1 MRAVAPSVLGPG
13 HDAGMSTV
21 TQFVANLV
29 RESPRHPGLA
39 LAVLR
44 HRLTE
49 DPSRI
54 PGLPRLPGSRT
65 RARQLW
71 RIGEMTAAAQALPP
85 GDRLRQL
92 YDGERT
98 ALTWIPGRPAARN
111 PVLGVRNRVLHL
123 VGSALP
129 EANAGHTLRT
139 HAIVRAQR
147 SIGLDPHVVTQWG
160 WPAGHGHVHGR
171 NRMLLDG
178 VPYHRLGPAAAPEPM
193 DVALNRGI
201 AAATDL
207 ARLLRPS
214 VLHATTD
221 HRNGTVAL
229 GVREATGLPMVY
241 EMRGFVELSWLAG
254 APAGTTE
261 TCERVVL
268 QRERDVAIM
277 AAADV
282 VTTLSETM
290 RTEIVARGIPA
301 EKIVVLP
308 NAVRASAVALDA
320 PTRHGPAADLRAE
333 LGIGAEEFVVGAL
346 SKLAPYEGFE
356 VLLAAAALLRERA
369 CPVRVVLF
377 GAGPRRPSL
386 GALAAELGLPS
397 HSVLLPG
404 PVGGSRVARAY
415 ATLDVF
421 VIPRPDLA
429 VTRLVTPLK
438 PVEAMA
444 AGAPVVMS
452 DLPPLREVATRGGT
466 RPPAAELVPP
476 SDAAALAD
484 VLEALARDVPRRAAL
499 IEAGRDLVH
508 SHWTWEAVARAQRD
522 LYAGLGA
529 LTHA

>member
-1 MRAVAPSVLGPG
+1 MRRMSV
-13 HDAGMSTV
+13 V
-21 TQFVANLV
+21 TQFVGGLV
-29 RESPRHPGLA
+29 RGSRHHPGLA

-54 PGLPRLPGSRT
+54 PGVPRVPGSRT

-71 RIGEMTAAAQALPP
+71 RIGELSAAAEALPV
-85 GDRLRQL
+85 GDRLRRL
-92 YDGERT
+92 YDGERA
-98 ALTWIPGRPAARN
+98 ALTRLPPTAVRRS
-111 PVLGVRNRVLHL
+111 PVMGVRNRVLHL
-123 VGSALP
+123 VGSSLP
-129 EANAGHTLRT
+129 EARAGHTLRT

-147 SIGLDPHVVTQWG
+147 AIGLDPHVVTQWG

-178 VPYHRLGPAAAPEPM
+178 VPYHRLGPSAAPEPM
-193 DVALNRGI
+193 DVALGKGI

-229 GVREATGLPMVY
+229 GVREATGLPVVY

-261 TCERVVL
+261 SAERVVL
-268 QRERDVAIM
+268 QRRRDVEIM
-277 AAADV
+277 TAADV

-290 RTEIVARGIPA
+290 RAELVARGIPA
-301 EKIVVLP
+301 EKIVVIP
-308 NAVRASAVALDA
+308 NAVDVDA
-320 PTRHGPAADLRAE
+320 TARQGPSTDLRAE
-333 LGIGAEEFVVGAL
+333 LGIGAGEFVVGAL

-356 VLLAAAALLRERA
+356 VLVTAAALLRERGR
-369 CPVRVVLF
+369 PVRVVLF
-377 GAGPRRPSL
+377 GAGPRRDAL
-386 GALAAELGLPS
+386 LALAGELGLPRE
-397 HSVLLPG
+397 SVLLPG
-404 PVGGSRVARAY
+404 PVSGTRVARAY

-421 VIPRPDLA
+421 VVPRPDLP

-444 AGAPVVMS
+444 AGCPLVLS
-452 DLPPLREVATRGGT
+452 DLAPLREVATRGGT
-466 RPPAAELVPP
+466 HAPAAELVPP
-476 SDAAALAD
+476 GDAPALAD
-484 VLEALARDVPRRAAL
+484 LLEELALDVPRRDAL
-499 IEAGRDLVH
+499 IAAGRDLVH
-508 SHWTWEAVARAQRD
+508 AHWTWESVARAQRAV
-522 LYAGLGA
+522 YAELGTPVA
-529 LTHA
+529 VA